1 MFLFLRRIRHALVEK
16 GAFRRYLAYALG
28 EIVLVVVG
36 ILIALQLDSWNDSRL
51 DRVQEREYLTSM
63 LEDLAVDARRIDQA
77 VAGNTILLA
86 GLDDLLALLS
96 EPAERVFADPGRQRN
111 LYLHALVRTYWYLR
125 ADFSELT
132 MAQLKSSGGLLLIT
146 DKSVRD
152 AMLTYQQGLE
162 VCKHQYSEMTNY
174 FHVVEETQKGIF
186 NLRLGKRA
194 FVLIEQDY
202 RNMLL
207 PLDRFE
213 PLVPAGD
220 YILVADPLA
229 FGKYYGDVLFYRT
242 ALAQANQFLQ
252 DQKRA
257 GEDLARLIRE
267 TYGLS

>member
-1 MFLFLRRIRHALVEK
+1 MFLFFRRIRHALLAG
-16 GAFRRYLAYALG
+16 GAFRRYLVYALG
-28 EIVLVVVG
+28 EILLVVAG
-36 ILIALQLDSWNDSRL
+36 ILIALQIDNWNDGRL
-51 DRVQEREYLTSM
+51 DRVQEREYLASM
-63 LEDLAVDARRIDQA
+63 LDDLAVDARRIEQA
-77 VAGNTILLA
+77 VTGNKVLLT
-86 GLDDLLALLS
+86 GLDDLLRLLG
-96 EPAERVFADPGRQRN
+96 EPAQHVLDDPALQRSV
-111 LYLHALVRTYWYLR
+111 YLHALVRTYWYLQ

-146 DKSVRD
+146 DRSVRD

-174 FHVVEETQKGIF
+174 FHVVEDTQKGIF

-194 FVLIEQDY
+194 FELIEEDY

-220 YILVADPLA
+220 YVLTADSRAL
-229 FGKYYGDVLFYRT
+229 GRYYGDVLFYRT
-242 ALAQANQFLQ
+242 ALSQTNQFLQ
-252 DQKRA
+252 NQKRV

-267 TYGLS
+267 TYDLP